1 MPVNRIQQ
9 LFLHAL
15 NLEKKNIPEYVW
27 EILKAQNQNLVV
39 ANKTLERPEDN
50 LKHLKEMYK
59 DFSKNVLPVLK
70 IVGAI

>member
-27 EILKAQNQNLVV
+27 EILKAQNQNLLV